1 MASVIRVNTINSRS
15 GLSTV
20 TFDNSGA
27 GIEVAGVAT
36 ATSFSGT
43 ASGNPTLANGSNN
56 RVITA
61 TGSNALTG
69 ETNFTY
75 DGQTATINGTS
86 NDTPLIVDTTNSN
99 GAHMRFRTNGSSQ
112 HFVGSGGGISLGD
125 NEDLSFRAYDNIR
138 IATGNNSTERFRIKS
153 DGKVLVGS
161 GCTDASTFNV
171 KGSAGFA
178 DDGTNAGL
186 IISTDDA
193 NGAALSCLTAGGF
206 VGGSYGVMRLN
217 ALQHKFTYGNTVRL
231 NIKSDGDIETDG
243 NLKTNNL
250 FGRNLIINGDFQIS
264 QRATTNNT
272 AGAQSTYHTLDR
284 WMTQIQA
291 GTITESQ
298 QSLSSS
304 DTGPWQKGL
313 RKYMRMLNQSGIGAG
328 AAQYAEIDQR
338 IEAQTLAQSG
348 WDYNDS
354 AKYITLSF
362 WLRASV
368 AQSYVVVMYTND
380 GTGRHFPFE
389 VALSA
394 NTWTKVEKAIP
405 GNSGITFNNDNGQG
419 CAICFIAS
427 YGTNYTSNSGSFNTW
442 NTTGNGLNRWPDM
455 TTTWAT
461 TANATFDV
469 TGVQLE
475 VGSIA
480 TEFEHRS
487 YAEELRRCQRYYYV
501 HASGVNK
508 PVCTSANYA
517 ASSVFGLIQFPVEM
531 RTNGALDKVTGTD
544 YFRIYSNGTDDLF
557 DNVAQQA
564 TSSNGFILQCD
575 TNVNVTAG
583 QSSWVQTANANA
595 KIAFKA
601 EL

>member
-27 GIEVAGVAT
+27 GVEVAGIVT
-36 ATSFSGT
+36 ATSVVSSGAVSGTTGTFSGALSVAQDILHT
-43 ASGNPTLANGSNN
+43 GDTDTKIVFTNNQIDFHAHNSSRLYVNQYAIYVQTGYPLAFLSSSGATPNIKSGGTNN
-56 RVITA
+56 QDLL
-61 TGSNALTG
+61 LT
-69 ETNFTY
+69 T
-75 DGQTATINGTS
+75 GTS
-86 NDTPLIVDTTNSN
+86 NPTRL
-99 GAHMRFRTNGSSQ
+99 Q
-112 HFVGSGGGISLGD
+112 
-125 NEDLSFRAYDNIR
+125 
-138 IATGNNSTERFRIKS
+138 IKS

-231 NIKSDGDIETDG
+231 NIKNNGDIETDG
-243 NLKTNNL
+243 NLKSNNL
-250 FGRNLIINGDFQIS
+250 PGRNLIINGDFQIA

-272 AGAQSTYHTLDR
+272 TGAQSTYHTLDR
-284 WMTQIQA
+284 WLTQIQS

-304 DTGPWQKGL
+304 DTGPWQKGF
-313 RKYMRMLNQSGIGAG
+313 RKYMRMQNNGTPIGAG

-338 IEAQTLAQSG
+338 IEAQNIAQSG
-348 WDYNDS
+348 WDYTDS

-362 WLRASV
+362 WARASV
-368 AQSYVVVMYTND
+368 AQNYIVNMYAND
-380 GTGRHFPFE
+380 GTNRHFPHSF
-389 VALSA
+389 ALSA
-394 NTWTKVEKAIP
+394 NTWTKVTKSIP
-405 GNSGITFNNDNGQG
+405 GYSGITVNNDNGNG
-419 CAICFIAS
+419 ATIAFIAS
-427 YGTNYTSNSGSFNTW
+427 YGTNYTSNSGTFDTW

-461 TANATFDV
+461 TANATFDI

-475 VGSIA
+475 VGTIA
-480 TEFEHRS
+480 TEFEHKS
-487 YAEELRRCQRYYYV
+487 YDEELALCQRYYLKTPANS
-501 HASGVNK
+501 ASYLPTTNASDHSRLSLMFPVTMRAVPQATMSSYTLTATTHGVNG
-508 PVCTSANYA
+508 Y
-517 ASSVFGLIQFPVEM
+517 
-531 RTNGALDKVTGTD
+531 
-544 YFRIYSNGTDDLF
+544 
-557 DNVAQQA
+557 
-564 TSSNGFILQCD
+564 
-575 TNVNVTAG
+575 
-583 QSSWVQTANANA
+583 QSSGSTDTQYEGTFN
-595 KIAFKA
+595 A